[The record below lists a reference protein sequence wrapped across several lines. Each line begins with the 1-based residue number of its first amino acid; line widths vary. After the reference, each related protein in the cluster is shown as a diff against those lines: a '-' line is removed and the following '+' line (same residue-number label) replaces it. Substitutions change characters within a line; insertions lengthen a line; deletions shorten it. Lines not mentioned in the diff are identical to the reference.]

1 MGKRCNRSASGSE
14 NSDLSRP
21 LLRVSK
27 VQALLDWLVQLRTQ
41 QLQTATL
48 GYFVVVSR
56 GETYPFTITEKLQGF
71 EYWVYRD
78 IIIDGIGRDANPP
91 SATNYDWTRVYNV
104 PAAADGTAS
113 TLTNQGTYSVYERT
127 SNNFYQYINTFIMPD
142 AETNRHLGF
151 KMEITKHVDGS
162 YSAYV
167 LSKGNGTFTQPG
179 RVNILSWQDASTGW
193 KLELT
198 KITEVSLINVAYR
211 LNDYVKVGDKVYQP
225 KQI

>member
-1 MGKRCNRSASGSE
+1 M
-14 NSDLSRP
+14 L
-21 LLRVSK
+21 
-27 VQALLDWLVQLRTQ
+27 
-41 QLQTATL
+41 
-48 GYFVVVSR
+48 
-56 GETYPFTITEKLQGF
+56 I
-71 EYWVYRD
+71 
-78 IIIDGIGRDANPP
+78 P

-113 TLTNQGTYSVYERT
+113 TLTTQGTYSVYERT

-193 KLELT
+193 KLGVDENYRG
-198 KITEVSLINVAYR
+198 EFDSNVAYR
-211 LNDYVKVGDKVYQP
+211 LNDYVKVGDKVYPTKTNLTAGQFVP
-225 KQI
+225 INWTEITEGLDLNGFVPNNTGFILGVDSAIETTDLFEFGTQFDVSSNGEVLATIVRYGDSN